1 MQNMMRQNILFVL
14 LGLMAGLFAGCNTD
28 DLERDIDAL
37 AERVASV
44 EDQVELLNDN
54 MNIVRVMLDGNK
66 TITEWSQD
74 GDTYLLTL
82 SNGETYRLTP
92 GAIGG
97 NYPSVEISPE
107 TGNWVIGGMDTG
119 QRAVAENGDNATVTP
134 EFKIEG
140 GRWWVRYGGDWE
152 ELGGGSPAGTNADA
166 NPIMEAYPSGDNFV
180 IVMNGETYNIPVV
193 KDLVCAIDKESLGL
207 ADEDVWTLKG
217 GEEAVFRVNVGSA
230 LPDEALLRV
239 KVPAEWKAAPKE
251 DADGMKTFA
260 VTPPEGASE
269 CVIVVERT
277 EGVYT
282 VTDEL
287 KAKVASES
295 YYDDYLAGFDV
306 TVGDVTINRYDNPGA
321 VLVEDGGTI
330 SAEGIYFIAEGATA
344 TLTKAGGV
352 TLIGEKKG
360 VASRAQTTKRNLAI
374 DGDFLC
380 KGIELTS
387 TDNGANI
394 LSLGG
399 SASVGKVYFENCRVI
414 LPDGMNFAYFSGG
427 VGIDYLMIRSCY
439 FSLPPADSRNFLNLQ
454 KKAYGTIEFRNN
466 VVYCNA
472 ADRYA
477 CFNIL
482 MGSPS
487 IDVLKVENNTFIN
500 QAVWEGKLANF
511 DCASEAWT
519 IKDNLFWYNSEKEPS
534 GAASNALLNTVGTD
548 VPFDA
553 ANFEGNRVCTSLAST
568 VYAWKVLFSN
578 PPASFTGNVLP
589 LELNTT
595 PFEEGSV
602 PHEGKYTLKPEYE
615 GVGAVIE

>member
-1 MQNMMRQNILFVL
+1 MCGFSACDI
-14 LGLMAGLFAGCNTD
+14 T
-28 DLERDIDAL
+28 DLERDINSLKD
-37 AERVASV
+37 RV
-44 EDQVELLNDN
+44 EDYEAQVQKLNDD
-54 MNIVRVMLDGNK
+54 MNIIRVLLDGNK
-66 TITEWSQD
+66 TITSYSFD
-74 GDTYLLTL
+74 GTNYTLTL

-166 NPIMEAYPSGDNFV
+166 NPITEAYPSGDNFV

-306 TVGDVTINRYDNPGA
+306 AVGDVTINRYDNPGA